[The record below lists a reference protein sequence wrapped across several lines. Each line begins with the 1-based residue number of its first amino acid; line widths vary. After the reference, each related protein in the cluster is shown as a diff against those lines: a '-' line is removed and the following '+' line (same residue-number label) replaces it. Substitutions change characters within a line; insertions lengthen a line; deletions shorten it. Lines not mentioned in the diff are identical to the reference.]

1 MRKAIAAVI
10 AVAAMS
16 LTTTT
21 AFAADKH
28 PPKFGVNDN
37 QCTATADQPWCPG
50 HH

>member
-1 MRKAIAAVI
+1 MRKFVAVLLM
-10 AVAAMS
+10 AGA
-16 LTTTT
+16 LTASSAT

-50 HH
+50 NH